1 MYNLEFENRAFSGQ
15 LIADIRKNWDYFF
28 QLSDE
33 EFYLKLSKLKQK
45 SFKKNEYLLTKGE
58 ICSEYFFLTKG
69 ATKYIEEKDTV
80 ELIIDFNFEGE
91 WCGDYYSF
99 TTQKPSQLS
108 VKAIEDVEVFSLS
121 FQDNRDLHQLSIN
134 YERLEINMVKAAYF
148 LALQRLVQ
156 FKSNTSEENYLHL
169 LHQRPFIF
177 KRLKI
182 YDIAT
187 YLGITPPSLSRIR
200 RKIMTK

>member
-28 QLSDE
+28 PLSDE

-45 SFKKNEYLLTKGE
+45 SFKKNEYLLAKGE
-58 ICSEYFFLTKG
+58 VCSEYFFLTKG
-69 ATKYIEEKDTV
+69 ATKYIEEKETQ
-80 ELIIDFNFEGE
+80 EFIIDFNFEGE

-99 TTQKPSQLS
+99 ITQKPSHLS

-121 FQDNRDLHQLSIN
+121 FQDKNDLHKLNIN
-134 YERLEINMVKAAYF
+134 YERLEINMVRAAYF

-156 FKSNTSEENYLHL
+156 FKNNTPEENYLQL

-177 KRLKI
+177 KRVKI
-182 YDIAT
+182 HDIAT

-200 RKIMTK
+200 RKIVKK